1 MSNDNMFIIGIHY
14 GSNRGIGVDA
24 HLMKTQNL
32 SSHSKQMHGIK
43 SKASKFNQCTSKK
56 LKIYVQCDICT
67 PLYINTIKIEM
78 VHISTLLYFL
88 SILTD

>member
-43 SKASKFNQCTSKK
+43 LKASKFNQCTSK
-56 LKIYVQCDICT
+56 
-67 PLYINTIKIEM
+67 
-78 VHISTLLYFL
+78 
-88 SILTD
+88 